1 MQAKRP
7 GAGPLCALQILL
19 PIMDERRPDHN
30 AILAPD
36 RNPLT
41 YAALWAVTNDVVQG
55 LRSLGIGRR
64 DRVAVVLPDGPEAA
78 VAMISV
84 AAGAVCVPLYPAFTA
99 DEWQR
104 YFSELHIAALLTRAD
119 MDSASRGVAHTSTY
133 RSLICRRGP
142 ARGPARSGLA
152 ARQGGALSQ
161 ACRRQTTTRISF

>member
-1 MQAKRP
+1 MSKTEQLRHKHAGKKAGSRAFGCLTDLIAYYRRTAP
-7 GAGPLCALQILL
+7 G
-19 PIMDERRPDHN
+19 HN

-84 AAGAVCVPLYPAFTA
+84 AAGAVCVPLYP
-99 DEWQR
+99 
-104 YFSELHIAALLTRAD
+104 
-119 MDSASRGVAHTSTY
+119 
-133 RSLICRRGP
+133 
-142 ARGPARSGLA
+142 GLY
-152 ARQGGALSQ
+152 G
-161 ACRRQTTTRISF
+161 